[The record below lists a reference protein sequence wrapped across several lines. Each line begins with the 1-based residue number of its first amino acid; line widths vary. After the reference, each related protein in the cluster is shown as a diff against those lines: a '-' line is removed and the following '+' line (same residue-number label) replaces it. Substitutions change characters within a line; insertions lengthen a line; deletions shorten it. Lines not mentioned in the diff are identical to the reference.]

1 MLQWRVGVRRL
12 VRVNN
17 DGAGRAAIARF
28 VNVPLPFCT
37 CLGVIEL
44 GHLEVAML
52 VLVHWLQRLVHCLR
66 AVDELW
72 VGFEDLERRAPA
84 AAVPLCD
91 GRQARQQELGRQ
103 QLGHRLE
110 QALRRARFRQ
120 HRFDRSSLLVDLIHA
135 PQQQHW
141 TACKHRR
148 QVEAG
153 IVRLERHNPSAHRR
167 GVKQHRRPIGSLH
180 GEQVDHEGGRAGQQ
194 HLHRGHALL
203 ERGHVVR
210 RAAARPAAR
219 FGHLEQRAR
228 PLPRRPY
235 TCGGACCGASSRR
248 GRRRMR
254 AGRWSRAPRVQA
266 RWR

>member
-120 HRFDRSSLLVDLIHA
+120 HRFDLQRAQGKAEKVGVSGQNRSQAADPQVCNVRGTTIALCYVRLSHRYSLLGPQIALHP
-135 PQQQHW
+135 PQQPPCRSHP
-141 TACKHRR
+141 R
-148 QVEAG
+148 
-153 IVRLERHNPSAHRR
+153 S
-167 GVKQHRRPIGSLH
+167 
-180 GEQVDHEGGRAGQQ
+180 
-194 HLHRGHALL
+194 
-203 ERGHVVR
+203 
-210 RAAARPAAR
+210 AAAALD
-219 FGHLEQRAR
+219 G
-228 PLPRRPY
+228 
-235 TCGGACCGASSRR
+235 
-248 GRRRMR
+248 
-254 AGRWSRAPRVQA
+254 VQTQTTG
-266 RWR
+266 